1 MPCKVD
7 CEQRQL
13 LLVKEDRIAKLQ
25 QAMKWVND
33 LGNQEPHRRE
43 EIQTKLEIV
52 NNEIVKSMA
61 EAGLLVNKLA
71 RGCRLC
77 NDLE

>member
-1 MPCKVD
+1 MPCKTD

-13 LLVKEDRIAKLQ
+13 LLVKEDKIAKLQ

-43 EIQTKLEIV
+43 EVKTKLEVV
-52 NNEIVKSMA
+52 NTEIVKTMA

-77 NDLE
+77 NHNE

>member
-1 MPCKVD
+1 MPCKVNCD
-7 CEQRQL
+7 QRL
-13 LLVKEDRIAKLQ
+13 LLLAKENKITKLQ
-25 QAMKWVND
+25 QTIRWIND
-33 LGNQEPHRRE
+33 LGSQEPHRRE
-43 EIQTKLEIV
+43 EIQAKLNIV
-52 NNEIVKSMA
+52 NTEIVKSMA